1 MPMSHHMTSHNKTRQ
16 DEMREQV
23 TAFHQQHPE
32 VWGLFKRYTLQMI
45 AKGFQHYSAK
55 AIFERIRWEKDL
67 GGDGKTQ
74 FKLNN
79 NYTAFYARRF
89 GRAYPQHEGFFRN
102 RKQISEEA
110 RATEL
115 PELTPAHYHQREE
128 DHGLKLHI

>member
-1 MPMSHHMTSHNKTRQ
+1 MPKTRKE
-16 DEMREQV
+16 EMREQV
-23 TAFHQQHPE
+23 ATFHRRHPE
-32 VWGLFKRYTLQMI
+32 VWDLFAKYTLQMI
-45 AKGFQHYSAK
+45 AKGFNHYSAK

-102 RKQISEEA
+102 RKQTSEDSRE
-110 RATEL
+110 TNL
-115 PELTPAHYHQREE
+115 PELTPTYYE
-128 DHGLKLHI
+128 DNYRCLEK

>member
-1 MPMSHHMTSHNKTRQ
+1 MPKTRKE
-16 DEMREQV
+16 EMREQV
-23 TAFHQQHPE
+23 ETFHRRHPE
-32 VWGLFKRYTLQMI
+32 VWDLFTKYTLQMI
-45 AKGFQHYSAK
+45 AKGFKHYSAK

-102 RKQISEEA
+102 RKQTSEDSRE
-110 RATEL
+110 TNL
-115 PELTPAHYHQREE
+115 PELTPAYYE
-128 DHGLKLHI
+128 DNYR